1 MPQYKDLTGKQKELY
16 DKLKTAI
23 EKQED
28 IFSILKDVSK
38 QDLQQVLTNA
48 SITQKLTNG
57 IEYNLTPLAY
67 AMNCNDFKER
77 IKVIL
82 EASKDKKEVL
92 TTASITEKLSNGIE
106 YNLTPLAYA
115 MNFNDFEE
123 IIKVILDV
131 AQDNSVLEEVFVGIE
146 EYDHTKL
153 KKILE
158 TLKNQEQNEEQK
170 TKIDGWLEILTKN
183 VSSSHKSD
191 KQPLAPESSIPK
203 AEENIANNEGMKDT
217 FKIESNISKRENSD
231 KYPQKD
237 TVKTINRSIMIGS
250 VYGFIA
256 ALVVSGG
263 CFAAGVELSILAIA
277 AVATFLIIETI
288 ASGIIYLVFNPSDKL
303 DNPDSEIAKQQ
314 VVPEVC

>member
-48 SITQKLTNG
+48 SITQ
-57 IEYNLTPLAY
+57 
-67 AMNCNDFKER
+67 
-77 IKVIL
+77 
-82 EASKDKKEVL
+82 
-92 TTASITEKLSNGIE
+92 KLSNGIE